1 MIKWLRENRQ
11 MVIRVAGS
19 LLALVLLLILIQ
31 EEGDGE
37 LFSALRR
44 VSLPYFFLALLA
56 LLVSRMFAASRWYIL
71 LRSAGVEI
79 SFLRAVM
86 LTFTGNFSSNFLP
99 STIGG
104 DVVRLGGTMQM
115 GYDRAICLASLVV
128 DRLIGMAGMIL
139 ASPLG
144 LIPLFSMDGG
154 LVQSI
159 SLAGLLQ
166 KGRDFAKRTLEA
178 FSIWL
183 KRPAGL
189 GGALLATL
197 GNQAFIY
204 LMIYLLLLSIGHHLS
219 FWLVAGMY
227 TLTYFVTLVPIS
239 INGLGVQELSMTF
252 LLVQLGG
259 LAQSESA
266 TIALLTR
273 ALFVFTS
280 LPGAFFLPSILAAMN
295 EKKETE

>member
-11 MVIRVAGS
+11 MLIRGLGS
-19 LLALVLLLILIQ
+19 LLALALLLILIR

-37 LFSALRR
+37 VFSALRR

-128 DRLIGMAGMIL
+128 DRLIGMAGMVL

-144 LIPLFSMDGG
+144 LIPLFSMDSG

-273 ALFVFTS
+273 ALFVLTS